1 MEKPYPVPAN
11 EEERNRALRSYRIMD
26 TPPEIAFTEIGELAA
41 QICGCPVSYVS
52 FIEEDRFWFKSKYG
66 LPDDFK
72 GCPREIAF
80 CSITVCGSEI
90 VLATDLATDERY
102 RDFYFVVNEPHF
114 RFYCAMPLI
123 SPEGYAIGTICVM
136 DFKPRE
142 LTVEKQESLRRLAQQ
157 LVSLLEHR
165 RRMIEL
171 DEAMRELDKAHMA
184 LARENAKTEE
194 LLNRIFPVRIAEELK
209 ENGKVVP
216 RFHPSATILF
226 ADVKGF
232 TAFTE
237 RAEPALLIG
246 MLDRY
251 FAAFDE
257 AVAHHDVE
265 KLKTIGDAYVAVAGV
280 PETDRLHVLHACL
293 AALEMIEAARRI
305 RIERER
311 LRLPFF
317 ELRIGIHTGPLIAG
331 VVGRQRFTY
340 DIWGDAVNVAALMES
355 KGEPGRINVSEQ
367 VYHYVKPYFEFVGR
381 GSVEVK
387 NKAALGMHFLER
399 LKPEVSADAEGL
411 RPSDRLYAMVRA
423 PSDPQPPKGAASKGG
438 FDPIAEGGIMST
450 YPKGAGAA

>member
-1 MEKPYPVPAN
+1 MTAEKPYPVPAN
-11 EEERNRALRSYRIMD
+11 EAERNKALRSYKVMD
-26 TPPEIAFTEIGELAA
+26 SPPEITFSEIGELAA
-41 QICGCPVSYVS
+41 QICDCPVSYVS

-80 CSITVCGSEI
+80 CSIAVCGSEI
-90 VLATDLATDERY
+90 VLAPDLATDERY
-102 RDFYFVVNEPHF
+102 RDFYFVVNDPHF

-123 SPEGYAIGTICVM
+123 TPEGYAIGTICVM

-142 LTVEKQESLRRLAQQ
+142 LSIEKQETLRRLAQQ

-171 DEAMRELDKAHMA
+171 DEAMRELDEAHVA
-184 LARENAKTEE
+184 LAREKAQAEE
-194 LLNRIFPVRIAEELK
+194 LLGRILPARIADELK
-209 ENGKVVP
+209 ATGKVEP

-232 TAFTE
+232 TSFTE

-257 AVAHHDVE
+257 AVARRKVE

-280 PETDRLHVLHACL
+280 PEPDRLHVLHACL
-293 AALEMIEAARRI
+293 AALEMLEATARI
-305 RIERER
+305 RAERER

-317 ELRIGIHTGPLIAG
+317 ELRIGIHTGGLIAG

-355 KGEPGRINVSEQ
+355 NGEPGRINVSEQ
-367 VYHYVKPYFEFVGR
+367 VYHYVKQYFEFAGR
-381 GSVEVK
+381 GTVEVK
-387 NKAALGMHFLER
+387 NKAALGMYFLER
-399 LKPEVSADAEGL
+399 LKPEYAADPAGL
-411 RPSDRLYAMVRA
+411 RPSDRLFAMVSP
-423 PSDPQPPKGAASKGG
+423 PSG
-438 FDPIAEGGIMST
+438 
-450 YPKGAGAA
+450 

>member
-1 MEKPYPVPAN
+1 MTEEKPYPVPAN
-11 EEERNRALRSYRIMD
+11 EVERNKALRSYKIMD
-26 TPPEIAFTEIGELAA
+26 SPPEITFSEIGELAA
-41 QICGCPVSYVS
+41 QICDCPVAYVS

-90 VLATDLATDERY
+90 VLAPDLTTDERY
-102 RDFYFVVNEPHF
+102 RDFYFVVNDPHF

-123 SPEGYAIGTICVM
+123 TPEGYAIGTICVM

-142 LTVEKQESLRRLAQQ
+142 LPIEKQETLRRLAQQ

-171 DEAMRELDKAHMA
+171 DEAMRELDEAHVA
-184 LARENAKTEE
+184 LAQEKAQAEE
-194 LLNRIFPVRIAEELK
+194 LLGRILPARIADELK
-209 ENGKVVP
+209 ATGKVEP
-216 RFHPSATILF
+216 RFHPSTTILF

-232 TAFTE
+232 TSFTE

-257 AVAHHDVE
+257 AVAHHKVE

-280 PETDRLHVLHACL
+280 PEMDRLHVLHACL
-293 AALEMIEAARRI
+293 AALEMLEATVRI
-305 RIERER
+305 RTERER

-317 ELRIGIHTGPLIAG
+317 ELRIGIHTGALIAG
-331 VVGRQRFTY
+331 VIGRQRFTY

-355 KGEPGRINVSEQ
+355 NGEPGRINVSEQ
-367 VYHYVKPYFEFVGR
+367 VYHYVKPYFEFAGR
-381 GSVEVK
+381 GTIDVK
-387 NKAALGMHFLER
+387 NKAALRMYFLDR
-399 LKPEVSADAEGL
+399 LKPEYAADPAGL
-411 RPSDRLYAMVRA
+411 RPSDRLFAMVSP
-423 PSDPQPPKGAASKGG
+423 PSG
-438 FDPIAEGGIMST
+438 
-450 YPKGAGAA
+450 

>member
-1 MEKPYPVPAN
+1 MATQKPYPVPAN
-11 EEERNRALRSYRIMD
+11 EEQRNEALRSYKIMD
-26 TPPEIAFTEIGELAA
+26 SPPEIAFSEIGELAA
-41 QICGCPVSYVS
+41 QICECPVSYVS

-90 VLATDLATDERY
+90 VLAPDLATDERY
-102 RDFYFVVNEPHF
+102 RDFYFVVNDPHF

-123 SPEGYAIGTICVM
+123 TPEGYAIGTICVM

-142 LTVEKQESLRRLAQQ
+142 LTIEKQETLRRLAQQ
-157 LVSLLEHR
+157 LVSVLEHR

-171 DEAMRELDKAHMA
+171 DETMRELDKTHVA
-184 LARENAKTEE
+184 LAREKAQADE
-194 LLNRIFPVRIAEELK
+194 LLNRILPVRIADELRAT
-209 ENGKVVP
+209 GKVQP
-216 RFHPSATILF
+216 RFHPSATIIF

-232 TAFTE
+232 TSFTE

-257 AVAHHDVE
+257 AVARHKVE
-265 KLKTIGDAYVAVAGV
+265 KLKTIGDAYVAIAGV
-280 PETDRLHVLHACL
+280 PEMDRLHVLHACL
-293 AALEMIEAARRI
+293 AALEMLDAAARI
-305 RIERER
+305 RAERER

-317 ELRIGIHTGPLIAG
+317 ELRIGVHTGALIAG

-355 KGEPGRINVSEQ
+355 NGEAGRINVSEQ
-367 VYHYVKPYFEFVGR
+367 VYHYVKAYFEFTGR
-381 GSVEVK
+381 GTVDVK
-387 NKAALGMHFLER
+387 NKAALGMYFLDR
-399 LKPEVSADAEGL
+399 LKPDYAADAAG
-411 RPSDRLYAMVRA
+411 RCASDRLFALVS
-423 PSDPQPPKGAASKGG
+423 PTPG
-438 FDPIAEGGIMST
+438 
-450 YPKGAGAA
+450 